1 MTDLSEIG
9 MNKDDI
15 TNSDEISSR
24 RGHIVDSTEISD
36 KDVRTMNS
44 HVQRTKLTGEEDQAL
59 PRWGPSSVNCSW
71 LPLRGSQDESQE
83 NSRWLGGRGAV
94 SLTPAYGS

>member
-24 RGHIVDSTEISD
+24 RGHIVDSAEISD

-44 HVQRTKLTGEEDQAL
+44 HVQRTKL
-59 PRWGPSSVNCSW
+59 C
-71 LPLRGSQDESQE
+71 QDGDRAQ
-83 NSRWLGGRGAV
+83 
-94 SLTPAYGS
+94 